1 MKYCFSTRTINA
13 RPSDIRELTK
23 AITERGLIS
32 FAGGNPDPALFP
44 IEAIQKSVKE
54 ILEEDGKQALQYGP
68 TEGYRPLREYIS
80 KVSMASAGVSNV
92 TPDQIQIVNGSQQGI
107 DLLCKAFLDKGDV
120 VICERP
126 TYSGLINATRAYECR
141 YCDIPVEADG
151 MRMDLLEETLKREPR
166 AKFIYTIP
174 DFQNPSCGVM
184 SLEKRKQ
191 LLALSCR
198 YHVPIIEDG
207 PYSEICFGSKLPSI
221 KSLDTSNAVIYLGS
235 FSKILSPGLRTAWI
249 CATPEIIRLTTIF
262 RQGTDLQSS
271 SLDQRIVMRYMQEND
286 HKAHV
291 AMLVEKYRVKC
302 NVMMDAI
309 RAAFPESVRYVQ
321 PQGGFFTWLTFPER
335 VRITDILPKI
345 MEAGVAIVPGRGFF
359 ATPGGDQNA
368 RLSYITES
376 DARIVEW
383 IDKLSKVL
391 RQYC

>member
-1 MKYCFSTRTINA
+1 MEYCFSTRTINA

-23 AITERGLIS
+23 AITEKGLIS
-32 FAGGNPDPALFP
+32 FAGGNPDPTLFP

-54 ILEEDGKQALQYGP
+54 ILEQDGKQALQYGP

-80 KVSMASAGVSNV
+80 KVSMASAGVSDV
-92 TPDQIQIVNGSQQGI
+92 SPDQIQIVNGSQQGI

-141 YCDIPVEADG
+141 YCDIPMEADG
-151 MRMDLLEETLKREPR
+151 MRMDILEETLKKEPR

-184 SLEKRKQ
+184 SLAKRKQ
-191 LLALSCR
+191 LLALSYQ

-207 PYSEICFGSKLPSI
+207 PYSEICFGNKLPSI
-221 KSLDTSNAVIYLGS
+221 KSLDTQNAVIYLGS

-291 AMLVEKYRVKC
+291 AMLVGKYRAKC
-302 NVMMDAI
+302 NVMMEAI
-309 RAAFPESVRYVQ
+309 RSTFPENVRYVQ

-335 VRITDILPKI
+335 VKITDILPKI

-376 DARIVEW
+376 DARIVEG